1 MMLREVFFGES
12 DKLLVELRLDFDLLN
27 RGSGSSRVGSRFLA
41 QRRGERVFAVPLLE
55 VDFCTRESARRRRL
69 RASAAQRQAQGQD
82 ACGVAHGRQLVSPR
96 SVSLLVEREEC
107 LRYASM
113 PPLPSVRII

>member
-55 VDFCTRESARRRRL
+55 VDFCTRESARGWRL

-82 ACGVAHGRQLVSPR
+82 ACGVAHAD
-96 SVSLLVEREEC
+96 SVSLAGEEGIFFD
-107 LRYASM
+107 SK
-113 PPLPSVRII
+113 